1 MKKISIIKKMFILIV
16 CIMTFFVISCKEETE
31 KEFMEL
37 MSEAGSY
44 HIEGVME
51 THYLDTSK
59 QSNFKVLYKSENQIK
74 IVLKPVNSS
83 DSQVIL
89 KNKDGVYVLVPT
101 INKNFKIKST
111 WPDNGSY
118 PYLLTSLTKD
128 IANTSN
134 PIITEDENTK
144 TIETE
149 TKLYKDGESNKQKII
164 LDKETNLPKEV
175 MVLDSKGELHIRV
188 VFSKIELD
196 CEIDDKEF
204 VVNDSMTTMRG
215 QVEDD
220 FNYESRSIKYP
231 KYCPEGSS
239 LAKEYT
245 NASADGLNISSI
257 MTYDGENKFTIVQE
271 YVNDKETI
279 TFAQETGYI
288 IHVLGTPTIVKENG
302 VQAFYEG
309 IEYFVASE
317 DLPVDEMIKVLA
329 SYMVT
334 DEEK

>member
-1 MKKISIIKKMFILIV
+1 M
-16 CIMTFFVISCKEETE
+16 
-31 KEFMEL
+31 
-37 MSEAGSY
+37 
-44 HIEGVME
+44 
-51 THYLDTSK
+51 
-59 QSNFKVLYKSENQIK
+59 
-74 IVLKPVNSS
+74 
-83 DSQVIL
+83 
-89 KNKDGVYVLVPT
+89 
-101 INKNFKIKST
+101 
-111 WPDNGSY
+111 
-118 PYLLTSLTKD
+118 
-128 IANTSN
+128 
-134 PIITEDENTK
+134 
-144 TIETE
+144 
-149 TKLYKDGESNKQKII
+149 
-164 LDKETNLPKEV
+164 PKEV

>member
-44 HIEGVME
+44 HVEGVME

-74 IVLKPVNSS
+74 IVLKPVNSN

-149 TKLYKDGESNKQKII
+149 TKLYKDGESNKQKI
-164 LDKETNLPKEV
+164 K
-175 MVLDSKGELHIRV
+175 
-188 VFSKIELD
+188 
-196 CEIDDKEF
+196 
-204 VVNDSMTTMRG
+204 
-215 QVEDD
+215 
-220 FNYESRSIKYP
+220 
-231 KYCPEGSS
+231 
-239 LAKEYT
+239 
-245 NASADGLNISSI
+245 
-257 MTYDGENKFTIVQE
+257 
-271 YVNDKETI
+271 
-279 TFAQETGYI
+279 
-288 IHVLGTPTIVKENG
+288 
-302 VQAFYEG
+302 
-309 IEYFVASE
+309 
-317 DLPVDEMIKVLA
+317 
-329 SYMVT
+329 
-334 DEEK
+334 